1 LRTLPPPSSKSLLC
15 REDLGGWCVHD
26 LGKSSLEG
34 RPRRVG
40 QKEAPNYSFS
50 NLKSFQPVRKRI
62 EFFLFHF
69 GGRVCVTL
77 LLSPQKSSLERRSL
91 TSHPPKVFSIGK
103 TFRPS
108 VRSLLEQVFPIEKTW
123 EGGIKSARTTFTC
136 FEQILFQ
143 FESE

>member
-1 LRTLPPPSSKSLLC
+1 MRTLPPPSSKSLLC

-62 EFFLFHF
+62 ENFLFYF
-69 GGRVCVTL
+69 GGRVCVRL
-77 LLSPQKSSLERRSL
+77 LLSPQRSSLERRPL
-91 TSHPPKVFSIGK
+91 TSPPPKVFSVGK
-103 TFRPS
+103 TS
-108 VRSLLEQVFPIEKTW
+108 
-123 EGGIKSARTTFTC
+123 EGGAFM
-136 FEQILFQ
+136 IL
-143 FESE
+143 ESLP

>member
-1 LRTLPPPSSKSLLC
+1 M
-15 REDLGGWCVHD
+15 CV
-26 LGKSSLEG
+26 
-34 RPRRVG
+34 R
-40 QKEAPNYSFS
+40 
-50 NLKSFQPVRKRI
+50 
-62 EFFLFHF
+62 
-69 GGRVCVTL
+69 L

-108 VRSLLEQVFPIEKTW
+108 VRSLLEQVFSVEKTW
-123 EGGIKSARTTFTC
+123 EGGMKSARTTFTF